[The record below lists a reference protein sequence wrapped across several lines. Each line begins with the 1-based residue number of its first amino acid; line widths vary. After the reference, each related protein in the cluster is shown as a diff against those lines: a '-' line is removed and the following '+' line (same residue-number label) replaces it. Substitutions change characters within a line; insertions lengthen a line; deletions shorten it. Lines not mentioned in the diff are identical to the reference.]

1 MLCRRLP
8 LNHPKPCS
16 QAINWVCHMQLL
28 LLQTPTSCSCSLQGK
43 CGPGMTQRNAV
54 RSAAMCLPR
63 IHASQLH
70 SQLYRLQDLT
80 DFSHLKHKIS
90 KFAFESPRVF
100 WCACCSPVHCGASW
114 VQTSI
119 IFFSNAITKTPRT
132 SSLTASTREH
142 NQLSCPLIPDSQHRQ
157 HERVVRDFDKAFDK
171 FYVLQYHV

>member
-1 MLCRRLP
+1 MFSGHKLSLSHAAAAP
-8 LNHPKPCS
+8 SNADIL
-16 QAINWVCHMQLL
+16 QLL
-28 LLQTPTSCSCSLQGK
+28 PPRK

-54 RSAAMCLPR
+54 RSAAGQMCLPR

-90 KFAFESPRVF
+90 KFAFESPRGF

-142 NQLSCPLIPDSQHRQ
+142 NQLSCPPHPQFIASPTWTCCRRLWQSIW
-157 HERVVRDFDKAFDK
+157 
-171 FYVLQYHV
+171 